1 LHALSQLGARLKRE
15 CQRVG
20 TTVFSKGMGV
30 TKLTEAD
37 VLRVEGLLNNRPRKA
52 LDYHKSVRSSPS
64 S

>member
-1 LHALSQLGARLKRE
+1 LVLQY
-15 CQRVG
+15 
-20 TTVFSKGMGV
+20 FSKGMGV

-52 LDYHKSVRSSPS
+52 LDYHTPVRSSPS